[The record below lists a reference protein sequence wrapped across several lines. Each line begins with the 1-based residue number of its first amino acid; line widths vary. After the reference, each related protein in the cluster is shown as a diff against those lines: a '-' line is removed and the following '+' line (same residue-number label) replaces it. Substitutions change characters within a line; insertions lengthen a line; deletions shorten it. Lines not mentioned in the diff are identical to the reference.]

1 MTHPL
6 RGSEVALGGMG
17 SAGVVVGV
25 EAPAGRSEPHLKP
38 ALLCFRDRVTPLQ
51 ALQPKLERGAS

>member
-6 RGSEVALGGMG
+6 RGSEVALAGRG

-25 EAPAGRSEPHLKP
+25 ETPAGRSEPHLKP
-38 ALLCFRDRVTPLQ
+38 ALLCFRDTVLPTPGS
-51 ALQPKLERGAS
+51 AA

>member
-38 ALLCFRDRVTPLQ
+38 ALLCFRDRVLPTPGS
-51 ALQPKLERGAS
+51 AA